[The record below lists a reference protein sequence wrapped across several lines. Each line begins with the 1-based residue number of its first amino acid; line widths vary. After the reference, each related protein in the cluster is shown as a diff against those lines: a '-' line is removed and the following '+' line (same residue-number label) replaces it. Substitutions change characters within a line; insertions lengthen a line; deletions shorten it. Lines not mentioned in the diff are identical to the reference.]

1 MDLQERIIEIG
12 NKQNI
17 NLNNMGFLGD
27 IIDAIIDAISRIAD
41 FIVAIVEGILNFA
54 LHVVSYF
61 KNLRLSKE
69 KQTPFVLNATD
80 PQFKEMLKRA
90 PVKNVGIFEG
100 VYNEQTDQIEHGRYL
115 EADALDSA
123 TREVLEKDPLVV
135 LS

>member
-1 MDLQERIIEIG
+1 MDLQKRIIEIG
-12 NKQNI
+12 SKQNI
-17 NLNNMGFLGD
+17 NLNNMGFIGD
-27 IIDAIIDAISRIAD
+27 IIDAIIGAISRIVD

-69 KQTPFVLNATD
+69 KQTPFVLNAMD

-123 TREVLEKDPLVV
+123 TREVLENEKLVV
-135 LS
+135 LN